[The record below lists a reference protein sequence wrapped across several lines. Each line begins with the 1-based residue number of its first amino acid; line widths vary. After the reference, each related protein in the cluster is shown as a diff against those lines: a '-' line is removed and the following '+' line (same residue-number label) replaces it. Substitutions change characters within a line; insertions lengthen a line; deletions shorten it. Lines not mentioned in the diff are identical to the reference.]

1 MKHKITYLIITS
13 ALVMSAFL
21 IGKSTAPKQ
30 IITKTAINS
39 IQLEKA
45 IPLSDVACWYVK
57 DGYITVELKDVTR
70 KLDDKA
76 NASYTDVLKD
86 IPNETMTYRNNMIDI
101 SKITDF
107 TATESKLQIYLEDG
121 SGYYWER

>member
-1 MKHKITYLIITS
+1 MKNKILYFITTTVLIT
-13 ALVMSAFL
+13 AAFF

-57 DGYITVELKDVTR
+57 DDYITVELKDVTCQ
-70 KLDDKA
+70 LDNKA
-76 NASYTDVLKD
+76 NASYTEVLKD
-86 IPNETMTYRNNMIDI
+86 IPNETVTYRNTMVDM
-101 SKITDF
+101 SKVTDF
-107 TATESKLQIYLEDG
+107 STTENSLQLYMSDG
-121 SGYYWER
+121 SGYYWEK

>member
-21 IGKSTAPKQ
+21 IGKTSAPTQ
-30 IITKTAINS
+30 IITKTTINS

-57 DGYITVELKDVTR
+57 DDYITIELKDVTHQ
-70 KLDDKA
+70 LDSYA
-76 NASYTDVLKD
+76 NANYTEVLKD
-86 IPNETMTYRNNMIDI
+86 IPNETVTYRNTMVDM
-101 SKITDF
+101 SKVTDF
-107 TATESKLQIYLEDG
+107 SATENSLQLYMSNG